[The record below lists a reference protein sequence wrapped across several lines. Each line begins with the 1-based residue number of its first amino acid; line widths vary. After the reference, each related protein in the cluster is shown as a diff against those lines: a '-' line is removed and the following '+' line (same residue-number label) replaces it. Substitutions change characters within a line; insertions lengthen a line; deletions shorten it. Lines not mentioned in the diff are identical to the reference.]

1 MRQIINFIMKTIK
14 LSDCPKGKVYVI
26 SNVFIKDEHLN
37 RRLED
42 LFFKPNQKIKIKRE
56 NYRRKA
62 FIVEVLGINYAIEKE
77 ICDEIYVYDA

>member
-1 MRQIINFIMKTIK
+1 MKTIK
-14 LSDCPKGKVYVI
+14 LSDCQKSKNYVI
-26 SNVFIKDEHLN
+26 SNILINDKHLKQHLEH
-37 RRLED
+37 
-42 LFFKPNQKIKIKRE
+42 LFFKPNQKIMIKRE